1 MTDIEQHD
9 SVEVFVGV
17 DVGKGTHHA
26 VALVGTRTLSPKP
39 RAACRIRCDR
49 QQHRGT
55 PPSAPGKE
63 SVLARALYDPFLQWY
78 GYRTD
83 VVAETLLLWGC
94 CLAFAKLWIDPIS
107 SIAIA
112 ACSATLLA
120 LICQDI
126 RLPDNHEAIK
136 TQHRRQLQIHKQ
148 QRIPWRRF
156 VSYVPIKSLPL
167 EVDTRD
173 GGHG

>member
-1 MTDIEQHD
+1 MRLRWSGRVHYRRSRAQH
-9 SVEVFVGV
+9 
-17 DVGKGTHHA
+17 
-26 VALVGTRTLSPKP
+26 
-39 RAACRIRCDR
+39 AAYAAIDNNI
-49 QQHRGT
+49 GAP